1 MNLDIGGIVYPCTP
15 FSGWYVSTEVGARN
29 FSDTD
34 RYNMLPTIG
43 AMMELDMSHDRTLWK
58 DRALV
63 ELNRAVIHSYRKASV
78 IMVDHHTVAKQFIDH
93 IAREDKAGRKCPTDW
108 SWVNPPMS
116 SSLTADVPPPVR
128 RARSRHPA
136 QFRDK
141 KEEGHR
147 PRPVPLPQL
156 IALRRGSAPIRRRPR
171 AS

>member
-1 MNLDIGGIVYPCTP
+1 MHAVQC
-15 FSGWYVSTEVGARN
+15 WYVSTEVGARN

-63 ELNRAVIHSYRKASV
+63 ELNRAVIHSYRKAGV

-116 SSLTADVPPPVR
+116 SSLTPTFHRLYDEPDLDIRPNFVT
-128 RARSRHPA
+128 
-136 QFRDK
+136 K
-141 KEEGHR
+141 KKKGTDQGRCPFHN
-147 PRPVPLPQL
+147 
-156 IALRRGSAPIRRRPR
+156 
-171 AS
+171 